1 MVDNNRVPLPMKGID
16 MTLPTGTLVRVHKN
30 LNRQKA
36 GHREQWSVCVK
47 IAGKGWRLH
56 HHAETVT
63 LTDATPIVSHKG
75 VDRIR
80 AKQSREVV
88 AKIEGTL
95 AAGELRNSQWL
106 EAVDM
111 VTVHFNPFRAYDFTK
126 NNTES
131 IFKYASVAYFP
142 AQSAHFLA
150 V

>member
-1 MVDNNRVPLPMKGID
+1 
-16 MTLPTGTLVRVHKN
+16 
-30 LNRQKA
+30 
-36 GHREQWSVCVK
+36 VK
-47 IAGKGWRLH
+47 IAGKGWRLS
-56 HHAETVT
+56 HHAERVT

-88 AKIEGTL
+88 AKIEGTIV
-95 AAGELRNSQWL
+95 ADGSTDVEWL
-106 EAVDM
+106 QAVDT

-131 IFKYASVAYFP
+131 IFTYASVAYFP